1 MKALAVLFAMA
12 PIVFGSVRLVSTGND
27 YRMLTMAVASFVGVA
42 IITVIGQSRAGVATS
57 AGAVF
62 FVATVIAACVAYLMG
77 ATAAAG
83 IWPVAIVF
91 GICYAASD
99 ILRKRS
105 RGAITSA

>member
-1 MKALAVLFAMA
+1 MSILAVLFALA
-12 PIVFGSVRLVSTGND
+12 PFGFGVIRAVTTGHD
-27 YRMLTMAVASFVGVA
+27 FRMLAMAVAAFAGVL
-42 IITVIGQSRAGVATS
+42 IITLIGQSRAGVAAS
-57 AGAVF
+57 SGAVF
-62 FVATVIAACVAYLMG
+62 FVATVIAACVADLMG

-91 GICYAASD
+91 GLCYAASD